1 MSTKKKNPWL
11 RLFVAFLIA
20 IGVAVTFAV
29 MAKAIILLIR

>member
-1 MSTKKKNPWL
+1 MKKSRRWFK
-11 RLFVAFLIA
+11 LFVAFLIA